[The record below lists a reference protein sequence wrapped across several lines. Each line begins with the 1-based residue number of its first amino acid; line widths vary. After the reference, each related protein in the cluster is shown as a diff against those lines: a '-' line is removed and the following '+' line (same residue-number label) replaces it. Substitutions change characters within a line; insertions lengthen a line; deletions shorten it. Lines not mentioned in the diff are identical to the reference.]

1 MTQSYFIIKRG
12 CLRQVAEGGKSCFGK
27 QLLIFEEH
35 IFMNSTIF
43 LCSHSLNSLVNQ
55 LPEANLIL
63 LRHLFGVLHHIE
75 QNSGVNQMNAFN
87 LALCIAPNMLW
98 LPSPTGP
105 EEESRSTKK
114 VICHGFG
121 LALLLLFVGTV
132 FEGIGSATVLAERR
146 PFSCAA
152 VPMLEGEFSHSVC
165 SGWEGK
171 LWFVASPDELPIW
184 SGKHTEDEAAEVRH
198 CHFSWV

>member
-1 MTQSYFIIKRG
+1 MTRSYFIVPCESLKV
-12 CLRQVAEGGKSCFGK
+12 VAKGQKGANGLG
-27 QLLIFEEH
+27 LLIFEERR
-35 IFMNSTIF
+35 FVNSIVF
-43 LCSHSLNSLVNQ
+43 LCFHSLNSLVNQ

-114 VICHGFG
+114 VICCGFG
-121 LALLLLFVGTV
+121 VMLVFPFYCFLWAVFVFCRLKEGT
-132 FEGIGSATVLAERR
+132 ELGTVLAEWH
-146 PFSCAA
+146 PGFVLSP
-152 VPMLEGEFSHSVC
+152 VQ
-165 SGWEGK
+165 
-171 LWFVASPDELPIW
+171 LWPCW
-184 SGKHTEDEAAEVRH
+184 
-198 CHFSWV
+198 

>member
-1 MTQSYFIIKRG
+1 MSQIGCKR
-12 CLRQVAEGGKSCFGK
+12 AEGGKSFGK
-27 QLLIFEEH
+27 QLLMFEEQ
-35 IFMNSTIF
+35 IFLNSTVF

-114 VICHGFG
+114 VIFHGFG
-121 LALLLLFVGTV
+121 HMLVFPFYCFLWALYFV
-132 FEGIGSATVLAERR
+132 
-146 PFSCAA
+146 
-152 VPMLEGEFSHSVC
+152 
-165 SGWEGK
+165 
-171 LWFVASPDELPIW
+171 D
-184 SGKHTEDEAAEVRH
+184 
-198 CHFSWV
+198 

>member
-1 MTQSYFIIKRG
+1 MTQTG
-12 CLRQVAEGGKSCFGK
+12 CKGAEGGKSFGK
-27 QLLIFEEH
+27 QRLIFEEQ
-35 IFMNSTIF
+35 IFVNSTVF

-114 VICHGFG
+114 VIFHGFG
-121 LALLLLFVGTV
+121 FMLV
-132 FEGIGSATVLAERR
+132 F
-146 PFSCAA
+146 PF
-152 VPMLEGEFSHSVC
+152 
-165 SGWEGK
+165 
-171 LWFVASPDELPIW
+171 
-184 SGKHTEDEAAEVRH
+184 
-198 CHFSWV
+198 